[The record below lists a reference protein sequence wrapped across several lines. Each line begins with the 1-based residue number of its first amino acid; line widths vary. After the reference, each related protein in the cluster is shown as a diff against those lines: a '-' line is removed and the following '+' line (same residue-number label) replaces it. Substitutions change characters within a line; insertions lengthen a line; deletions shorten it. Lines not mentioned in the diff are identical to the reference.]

1 MTNSPFY
8 RSNERL
14 YKLRNEKGL
23 IFWQNIANPELI
35 INEQQM
41 RELDND

>member
-8 RSNERL
+8 RSNDRL
-14 YKLRNEKGL
+14 YKLRHDKGL
-23 IFWQNIANPELI
+23 ISWQNVSNPELI
-35 INEQQM
+35 INEEQM